1 MEKLVPAK
9 LRAVLARTPRSHL
22 FREYLHE
29 NELLRETIS
38 PFLSGAQMGWI
49 NEIKN
54 AQTSRDTV
62 RTKFLKQSAI

>member
-1 MEKLVPAK
+1 MEKLVLAK

-22 FREYLHE
+22 F
-29 NELLRETIS
+29 RETIS